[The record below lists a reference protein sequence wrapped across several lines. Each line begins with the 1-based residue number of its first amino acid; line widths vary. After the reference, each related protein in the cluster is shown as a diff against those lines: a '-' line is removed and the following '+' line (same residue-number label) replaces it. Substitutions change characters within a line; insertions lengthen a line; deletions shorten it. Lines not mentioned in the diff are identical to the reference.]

1 MGDDRID
8 RELRYHF
15 ERLVREYIAAGTT
28 PEEARRRARLEF
40 GGVEQI
46 KEECRD
52 VRGRWIADFFKDLRY
67 AARTLRRSPGFLAV
81 AVVSLALGIGA
92 NTAIFSLIT
101 AVMLRTL
108 PVKEPDRLVLATRL
122 TEERKPGVVSYP
134 LFEYFR
140 DNLKSL
146 TGASA
151 ELSGNPAITM
161 DAAEELVESEM
172 VSGGHYAMLGV
183 EPAAG
188 RLRGPEDDVVSPT
201 SPAAVI
207 SYRYWQRRFGSSPAA
222 IGKTFRLRDMVFTI
236 VGVTPPRYYGTRPGR
251 EPDITLPLTAM
262 LPESQRR
269 EAGNNMLSMMARL
282 APGVTVAQADAE
294 LQVLWRNFKQRM
306 AAEAMEKERPG
317 ILARRAAV
325 LSAATGVNPLR
336 SDYSQALLVLM
347 GMVGLVLLLACAN
360 LSGLL
365 VARAAAREREISIR
379 LAIGAGR
386 GRLLRQFLTESF
398 LLAVLGGSAGLLLA
412 GWFSRALVTMLANGG
427 KLLLDTAPDWRV
439 LAFTSAL
446 SLAACMLAGLA
457 PGVHAFRA
465 GLNPALKQ
473 VRAAGHHRTGK
484 ALLIGQLA
492 ISMMLLVGAALFVD
506 TLVRLYGVDRGLR
519 TDGVLTFSV
528 RARARYPQARSWA
541 VQQAILER
549 LRALPGVTAASAS
562 RIIPL
567 SGNLW
572 TRYAQPEGYTFR
584 ADESE
589 DVGFNAI
596 GPQYFA
602 TLGTQLV
609 SGREFDERDTNTA
622 NKVTIVNESF
632 AGYFFHGKSPLGK
645 HVTSV
650 KVTYEIVGV
659 VKDAKYQDLRQEVLK
674 TMYIPLT
681 QREDEQPVN
690 FTYLAR
696 LKGIDPT
703 QSAAALEK
711 LVRDADPGLRLRAA
725 QTYNAVLDHSIVTER
740 IMATLGG
747 FFGIL
752 ALIVAGLGIFGVM
765 AFQVSRRM
773 NEIGV
778 RMALGASRGGIV
790 TMVLRDVAWVLA
802 AGCAIGAGAALTLTG
817 LTRKI
822 LFGVTPADPA
832 VFAMAAAVLGAAALV
847 AGWIPARRAAGADPM
862 TALRHD

>member
-1 MGDDRID
+1 MI
-8 RELRYHF
+8 
-15 ERLVREYIAAGTT
+15 
-28 PEEARRRARLEF
+28 
-40 GGVEQI
+40 
-46 KEECRD
+46 RD
-52 VRGRWIADFFKDLRY
+52 
-67 AARTLRRSPGFLAV
+67 
-81 AVVSLALGIGA
+81 AL
-92 NTAIFSLIT
+92 
-101 AVMLRTL
+101 
-108 PVKEPDRLVLATRL
+108 
-122 TEERKPGVVSYP
+122 
-134 LFEYFR
+134 
-140 DNLKSL
+140 
-146 TGASA
+146 
-151 ELSGNPAITM
+151 
-161 DAAEELVESEM
+161 
-172 VSGGHYAMLGV
+172 
-183 EPAAG
+183 
-188 RLRGPEDDVVSPT
+188 
-201 SPAAVI
+201 AAV
-207 SYRYWQRRFGSSPAA
+207 
-222 IGKTFRLRDMVFTI
+222 
-236 VGVTPPRYYGTRPGR
+236 TPG
-251 EPDITLPLTAM
+251 
-262 LPESQRR
+262 
-269 EAGNNMLSMMARL
+269 
-282 APGVTVAQADAE
+282 
-294 LQVLWRNFKQRM
+294 
-306 AAEAMEKERPG
+306 
-317 ILARRAAV
+317 
-325 LSAATGVNPLR
+325 
-336 SDYSQALLVLM
+336 
-347 GMVGLVLLLACAN
+347 
-360 LSGLL
+360 
-365 VARAAAREREISIR
+365 
-379 LAIGAGR
+379 
-386 GRLLRQFLTESF
+386 
-398 LLAVLGGSAGLLLA
+398 
-412 GWFSRALVTMLANGG
+412 
-427 KLLLDTAPDWRV
+427 
-439 LAFTSAL
+439 
-446 SLAACMLAGLA
+446 
-457 PGVHAFRA
+457 
-465 GLNPALKQ
+465 
-473 VRAAGHHRTGK
+473 
-484 ALLIGQLA
+484 
-492 ISMMLLVGAALFVD
+492 
-506 TLVRLYGVDRGLR
+506 
-519 TDGVLTFSV
+519 
-528 RARARYPQARSWA
+528 
-541 VQQAILER
+541 
-549 LRALPGVTAASAS
+549 SAS

-572 TRYAQPEGYTFR
+572 TRYAHPEGYTFR